1 MGTIRT
7 NAIVDA
13 AGTGSPSFPNGVR
26 VATIVGAGGAND
38 AQINGITP
46 ALASQVEAQAGT
58 DNAKLMTPLRV
69 NEAIA
74 ALVTTTTVL
83 NATAAATAGAVGTYI
98 FAQTTGADA
107 LRNTTVAGST
117 LQSCSALSRNLAET
131 NTAGVTFSNS
141 EASLA
146 GTWRCMGTY
155 DYEFT
160 RTTGPTGGGA
170 TLWLRIS

>member
-1 MGTIRT
+1 MSTIRT
-7 NAIVDA
+7 NNIVDA
-13 AGTGSPSFPNGVR
+13 AGGNT
-26 VATIVGAGGAND
+26 AT
-38 AQINGITP
+38 INGITP
-46 ALASQVEAQAGT
+46 ALATNAEAVAGV
-58 DNAKLMTPLRV
+58 DNTKLMTPQRV

-83 NATAAATAGAVGTYI
+83 NATAAATAGAVGTYV

-107 LRNTTVAGST
+107 ARNSTVAGST

-155 DYEFT
+155 DFDFS
-160 RTTGPTGGGA
+160 RTSGPTGGGA